1 MANAVNP
8 YGDGKATLRII
19 DAIRYHFKVW
29 DERPGGIHGGPGHL
43 AVDLA
48 PAPQVRAALMAQ
60 DFTFDVVSKLDLQEV
75 ENAVNQANK
84 EIQTR
89 FDFKGS
95 VSRIDWDKK
104 EVLTLYSDD
113 EQKLKSVIDILQ
125 GKFSQR
131 GISLQALDYQKLEPA
146 EKATVRQAVKM
157 KQGIESEKAKA
168 VVKAIKDAKIKV
180 QASIQGDQL
189 RVSSKSKDDLQTT
202 MNFLRGQDFGLPLQ
216 FTNFR

>member
-1 MANAVNP
+1 
-8 YGDGKATLRII
+8 
-19 DAIRYHFKVW
+19 
-29 DERPGGIHGGPGHL
+29 
-43 AVDLA
+43 
-48 PAPQVRAALMAQ
+48 MAQ
-60 DFTFDVVSKLDLQEV
+60 DYSFDVVSKLDLQEV

-104 EVLTLYSDD
+104 EVLTLYSDN
-113 EQKLKSVIDILQ
+113 EQKLKSVIDVLQ
-125 GKFSQR
+125 GKLIKR
-131 GISLQALDYQKLEPA
+131 GISLQALDYEKIEVA
-146 EKATVRQAVKM
+146 EKATVRQPIKL

-168 VVKAIKDAKIKV
+168 VVKTVKDAKLKV

-189 RVSSKSKDDLQTT
+189 RVTGKSKDELQAT
-202 MNFLRGQDFGLPLQ
+202 MNFIRGQDFGLPLQ